1 MEIFSRVAAEGRWV
15 EVCAG
20 QDLGELLF
28 LQLPAPRP
36 ADRKQS
42 TEDHSVVRGVRCIVW
57 CRVQGC
63 YITWAGEIQLPAT
76 PGCCCMLEYEQLLS
90 SIRLPCWRWWCHLLC
105 RIIATSWPQQLPA
118 VVITGDSAAKLNC
131 RPRRWPHQQAFTA
144 QGHKLYFIN
153 CFCKKLY
160 LNIKVLGC

>member
-1 MEIFSRVAAEGRWV
+1 MYCV
-15 EVCAG
+15 
-20 QDLGELLF
+20 
-28 LQLPAPRP
+28 
-36 ADRKQS
+36 
-42 TEDHSVVRGVRCIVW
+42 
-57 CRVQGC
+57 VQGC

-131 RPRRWPHQQAFTA
+131 RPTEWPNKMGFHITHHVTSYISSILFAKTLPEYK
-144 QGHKLYFIN
+144 GGSLK
-153 CFCKKLY
+153 
-160 LNIKVLGC
+160 GCRIASAPAPYIEPGPWC

>member
-42 TEDHSVVRGVRCIVW
+42 AEDHSVVWGVRCIVW
-57 CRVQGC
+57 CKVQGC

-90 SIRLPCWRWWCHLLC
+90 SIKLLCWRWWCHLLC

-118 VVITGDSAAKLNC
+118 VVIMGDSAAKLNC
-131 RPRRWPHQQAFTA
+131 RPTEWLSKMGFHITHHVTSYISSIVFAKNFTW
-144 QGHKLYFIN
+144 I
-153 CFCKKLY
+153 
-160 LNIKVLGC
+160 